1 MSYAAKRIRN
11 GNTWLFLRMT
21 LIVGLG
27 VLLLGVLRA
36 PHRSYEQPAM
46 AAQPGPQPA
55 DIELLEKQNKAFE
68 RIIEA
73 TTPTI
78 VYIRT
83 EHVVKMADSP
93 LFMDPF
99 LRQFFEDGTHQ
110 IPREQSQHALG
121 TGVIFDS
128 NGYIVTNNHVIDH
141 ALSVEVMLKN
151 KKVFKAKV
159 VGADADM
166 DVAVLKIDAKNL
178 PILPLGDSSNLH
190 VGDTVMAFGNP
201 FGLTFTVTRGSVSAL
216 GRTQYSIEPLQD
228 FIQTDAA
235 INPGNSGGALVDI
248 KGEMVGIN
256 TAILSGNSGP
266 AGEGGF
272 IGIGFAIP
280 INMAKRSIESLMKT
294 GKVTR
299 GYLAASIAPVTEE
312 LAKEFKVSDTAGAFV
327 QDVTRG
333 GPADKAGIKPGD
345 VIRKF
350 DNRAVTDSEQLLA
363 IVASESPGS
372 TVPVAIL
379 RNGEP
384 LTLKVTIEQRPSEFG
399 FSASRRQGP
408 SKGTLRGVNVQN
420 LTSALRKQLEISPD
434 VRGVVVAQVDPSS
447 PAARYLEPGDV
458 IVSINHRPTN
468 SSAEFNDLATEAKG
482 EVLLRIIHQ
491 GEALFVVIP
500 HQGSDDE

>member
-1 MSYAAKRIRN
+1 MSHAPKRIRN
-11 GNTWLFLRMT
+11 RNTWLVLCLT
-21 LIVGLG
+21 LIAGLG
-27 VLLLGVLRA
+27 VLLLGVLHV
-36 PHRSYEQPAM
+36 PHRSYELPAM
-46 AAQPGPQPA
+46 AAQTGPEPA

-99 LRQFFEDGTHQ
+99 FRQFSEDGTHQ

-141 ALSVEVMLKN
+141 ALSVEVMLN
-151 KKVFKAKV
+151 TKKVFKAKV

-166 DVAVLKIDAKNL
+166 DVAVVKIDAKNL

-190 VGDTVMAFGNP
+190 IGDTVMAFGNP

-312 LAKEFKVSDTAGAFV
+312 LAKEFKLSDTAGAFV
-327 QDVTRG
+327 QDVTPG
-333 GPADKAGIKPGD
+333 GPADKASIKPGD

-350 DNRAVTDSEQLLA
+350 DSRTVTDSEHLLA
-363 IVASESPGS
+363 LVASESPGS
-372 TVPVAIL
+372 IVPVAIL
-379 RNGEP
+379 RSGES

-408 SKGTLRGVNVQN
+408 SKGTLRGVSVQN
-420 LTSALRKQLEISPD
+420 LTSVLRKQLEISPD
-434 VRGVVVAQVDPSS
+434 VRGVVVAEVDPSS

-458 IVSINHRPTN
+458 IVSISHRPAN
-468 SSAEFNDLATEAKG
+468 SAAEFNNLAAEAKG
-482 EVLLRIIHQ
+482 AVLLRIIHR

-500 HQGSDDE
+500 PQGSDDE